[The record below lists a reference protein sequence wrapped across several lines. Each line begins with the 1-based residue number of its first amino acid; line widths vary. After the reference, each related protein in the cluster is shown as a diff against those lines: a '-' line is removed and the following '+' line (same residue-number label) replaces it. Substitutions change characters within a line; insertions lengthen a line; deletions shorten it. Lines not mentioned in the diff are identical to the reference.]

1 VPGLRAEPVHGRAL
15 QVKRQGNPTVAVA
28 YLRVSTEDQ
37 ALGPEAQRAAIERW
51 AQAQGVTVASW
62 HVDQGV
68 SGATPV
74 EDRPALL
81 DALAAVQQGAGI
93 LVAAKRDRIARDV
106 VIAATVETMSRE
118 AGARVVT
125 ADGVSAE
132 DTPEGMLMRTL
143 MDAFAQYER
152 ALIRARTKA
161 ALAVKKARGE
171 RVGSVPFG
179 FRAEGT
185 VLVQDPQAQRE
196 ISVVRGL
203 RANGNSF
210 RAIVAAMTVATGRTW
225 HLAQLQRI
233 LR

>member
-1 VPGLRAEPVHGRAL
+1 M
-15 QVKRQGNPTVAVA
+15 KREGNPKTAVA

-37 ALGPEAQRAAIERW
+37 ALGPEAQRVAIERW
-51 AQAQGVTVASW
+51 AQAQGVHVAAV

-68 SGATPV
+68 SGGAPV

-81 DALAAVQQGAGI
+81 DALAGLQLHGAGI

-106 VIAATVETMSRE
+106 VIAATVESMAKE

-125 ADGVSAE
+125 SDGVSAE
-132 DTPEGMLMRTL
+132 DTPEGKLMRTL
-143 MDAFAQYER
+143 MDAFAEYER

-161 ALAVKKARGE
+161 ALRVKKSRGE

-179 FRAEGT
+179 FKAEGM
-185 VLVQDPQAQRE
+185 VLVQDPKAQAEIALVRE
-196 ISVVRGL
+196 L
-203 RANGNSF
+203 RTHGMSY
-210 RAIVAAMTVATGRTW
+210 RTIAASMTRETGRTW
-225 HLAQLQRI
+225 HLAQVQRI

>member
-1 VPGLRAEPVHGRAL
+1 
-15 QVKRQGNPTVAVA
+15 VKRQGNPTVAVA

-225 HLAQLQRI
+225 HLAQVQRI

>member
-225 HLAQLQRI
+225 HLAQVQRI